1 VHLRPGH
8 AAASGEAAM
17 ICVECRQRHHEDCPG
32 GNWCDCQ
39 HQPSQPTPEASGEP
53 ALTWVRQG

>member
-1 VHLRPGH
+1 
-8 AAASGEAAM
+8 M
-17 ICVECRQRHHEDCPG
+17 ICIECRRRHHDDCPG

-39 HQPSQPTPEASGEP
+39 HKPSPPGLVVNAEP